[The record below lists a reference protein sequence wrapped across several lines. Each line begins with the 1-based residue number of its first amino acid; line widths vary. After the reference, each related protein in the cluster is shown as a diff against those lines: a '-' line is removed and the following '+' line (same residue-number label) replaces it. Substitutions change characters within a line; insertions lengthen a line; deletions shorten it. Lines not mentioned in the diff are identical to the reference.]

1 MTAFLIWGL
10 FPLFWSLLGDVPA
23 FQLLAHRAAWCAA
36 AVWLLLVAR
45 RDLAWLASLTAR
57 QFGWLALGGMLISIN
72 WGVYVW
78 AVVNGHVIDTSLGY
92 FITPLVSVV
101 VAVGILGERLNRG
114 QLVAVALAA
123 AGVLFMAWQL
133 QHPPWIALTL
143 AVSFGIYGLIR
154 KATGTGA
161 LTCCWSP
168 AGPSL
173 PCRWRCS
180 PSGRSA

>member
-23 FQLLAHRAAWCAA
+23 FQLLAHRAAWCTL

-45 RDLAWLASLTAR
+45 RDLAWLTSLTAR
-57 QFGWLALGGMLISIN
+57 QFGWLALGGLLISIN

-133 QHPPWIALTL
+133 KHPPWIALTL
-143 AVSFGIYGLIR
+143 AVS
-154 KATGTGA
+154 
-161 LTCCWSP
+161 
-168 AGPSL
+168 
-173 PCRWRCS
+173 
-180 PSGRSA
+180 